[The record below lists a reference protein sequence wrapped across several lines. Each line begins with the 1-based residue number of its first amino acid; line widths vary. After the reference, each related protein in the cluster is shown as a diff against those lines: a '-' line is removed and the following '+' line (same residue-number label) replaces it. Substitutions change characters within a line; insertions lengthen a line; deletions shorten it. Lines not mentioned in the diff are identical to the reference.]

1 MKTFRNFLDIVE
13 EILRRGENYGSSSFQ
28 DRLTREKQK
37 KKSEEEEQRKQRSSE
52 VYRERTHG
60 RGIRVRSK
68 DPRDGKV
75 KWGWI
80 KDGKFTPDED
90 T

>member
-13 EILRRGENYGSSSFQ
+13 EILRRGETYGSSSFQ
-28 DRLTREKQK
+28 DRLTKEKQK
-37 KKSEEEEQRKQRSSE
+37 EQKSEEEERTERSSE
-52 VYRERTHG
+52 LYRERSHG
-60 RGIRVRSK
+60 RGIRARSK

-80 KDGKFTPDED
+80 KNGKFTPDED